1 MKSWTDNPIIYGST
15 LLQVKKFKPSLV
27 SVKSAS
33 LVPALKEALA
43 GMDVLPEIM
52 FGEEGMVEV

>member
-1 MKSWTDNPIIYGST
+1 MS
-15 LLQVKKFKPSLV
+15 LLQIKKFKPSLV